1 VKHDIPSPPLGGEGQ
16 GEVAGKFM
24 IHNWLYRT
32 TALLL
37 AATAVTLAHAQTSP
51 SGSTQ
56 GYPAKPVRML
66 VAFPAG
72 GSADIVARVIAQRL
86 SEQVGQNF
94 IVDNRPGAG
103 GNLAFEAL
111 SRADADG
118 YTILNSTPGIV
129 INPHLYR
136 KVAFKLEDFVAVA
149 RIGEAPLLVMANPS
163 VPANTIGELIQL
175 ARTKPGS
182 VRYASAGNGSSSHL
196 ASEVMRMMAGV
207 DLLHVPYKG
216 GGPAFQDVMGGR
228 VEFTTLPIAESLA
241 NVQAKRVKALAQ
253 TGLTR
258 SQMAPEVPTL
268 DESGLKGY
276 SVTTWYVVFA
286 PVKTP
291 KDLVARLY
299 ADIDKVL
306 RHRETQEKLASSG
319 VTIINGNP
327 DEAAR
332 FIRSEN
338 EKWAKLI
345 EKSGAKLD

>member
-1 VKHDIPSPPLGGEGQ
+1 MKSRKGGWIAA
-16 GEVAGKFM
+16 VLAILVCAG
-24 IHNWLYRT
+24 
-32 TALLL
+32 
-37 AATAVTLAHAQTSP
+37 AHAQS
-51 SGSTQ
+51 
-56 GYPAKPVRML
+56 YPAKPVRML

-72 GSADIVARVIAQRL
+72 GSADIVARVLAQRL

-111 SRADADG
+111 ARADADG

-136 KVAFKLEDFVAVA
+136 KVGFKIEDFVAIA
-149 RIGEAPLLVMANPS
+149 RVGEAPLLVMANPA

-175 ARTKPGS
+175 AKAKPGL

-216 GGPAFQDVMGGR
+216 GGPAFQDVIGGR
-228 VEFTTLPIAESLA
+228 VDFTTLPIAESLA

-258 SQMAPEVPTL
+258 SHMAPDVPTL
-268 DESGLKGY
+268 DEAGLKGY

-286 PVKTP
+286 PVKTSREI
-291 KDLVARLY
+291 VNRVY
-299 ADIDKVL
+299 GEIDKVL
-306 RHRETQEKLASSG
+306 RTRETQEKLTGMG
-319 VTIINGNP
+319 VTIINHNP
-327 DEAAR
+327 QQAAA